1 MKPQKKKILLITG
14 SMNQTTQMH
23 AISKHLED
31 FDCWFSHIF
40 SDSSLINFIIRRTSL
55 LYGTIFSEH
64 KKNEAETYCNTND
77 LQIDYRA
84 LKHDYDLILCCTDL
98 ILPKRIL
105 NNRTLW
111 VQEGM
116 IDRFTVKSKIVKYL
130 KLPAWACGDTSLN
143 GAQNK
148 CDIYCVASQGYKDY
162 ISRMGTN
169 ADKIIVTGIP
179 NFDHADS
186 YLENSFP
193 FKGFVMVAT
202 SDIRETFR
210 FENRIAFIQKAVR
223 IANGRRLL
231 FKLHPNEL
239 YSRAVIE
246 IRKHTPA
253 NTLIFQ
259 DGNTGEMIANCH
271 ELITQYSSIVYIGM
285 QLGKKVHSF
294 FDLND
299 LHALMPIQ
307 NNGTSA
313 QAIANVCH
321 NYLNLNMLSSE
332 TFASERVARISFLNR
347 ITANMVMTFIFKLQP
362 LLLLIYGN

>member
-23 AISKHLED
+23 AISKYLKE
-31 FDCWFSHIF
+31 FDCWFSPIF
-40 SDSSLINFIIRRTSL
+40 SDSSFINLIIRKTSL
-55 LYGTIFSEH
+55 LSGTILSIQRQ
-64 KKNEAETYCNTND
+64 NEAESYCTANG
-77 LQIDYRA
+77 LQMDYRA
-84 LKHDYDLILCCTDL
+84 MKNDYDLILCCTDL
-98 ILPKRIL
+98 ILPKRVL
-105 NNRTLW
+105 NTRTLW

-116 IDRFTVKSKIVKYL
+116 IDRFTIKSKIVQYL

-143 GAQNK
+143 GAQDK

-162 ISRMGTN
+162 LSSMGTA

-179 NFDHADS
+179 NFDHADTF
-186 YLENSFP
+186 LHNSFP
-193 FKGFVMVAT
+193 HHDYVMVAT

-210 FENRIAFIQKAVR
+210 FENRIAFIQKAVQ

-239 YSRAVIE
+239 FSRAVIE
-246 IRKHTPA
+246 IRNHTPA
-253 NTLIFQ
+253 DTLILQ
-259 DGNTGEMIANCH
+259 EGNTGEMIANCQ
-271 ELITQYSSIVYIGM
+271 ELITQYSSIVFIGM

-299 LHALMPIQ
+299 LRALMPMQ
-307 NNGTSA
+307 NYGASA

-321 NYLNLNMLSSE
+321 NYLKLNTLSSD
-332 TFASERVARISFLNR
+332 TFTSQREARISFLNR
-347 ITANMVMTFIFKLQP
+347 ITANMIMTFIFKLQP
-362 LLLLIYGN
+362 LLLLIYRN